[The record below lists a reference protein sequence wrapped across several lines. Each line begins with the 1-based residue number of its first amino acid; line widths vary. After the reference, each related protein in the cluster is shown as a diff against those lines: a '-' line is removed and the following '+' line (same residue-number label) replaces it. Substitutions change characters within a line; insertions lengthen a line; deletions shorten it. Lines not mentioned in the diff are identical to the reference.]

1 MTIVYYPKI
10 RPTDYDLFHGVLR
23 PDVPDSYDEGF
34 DLARKEM
41 REIILKG
48 DTPIEVEID
57 PDEFGRYCHAGRH
70 ARTLERLKQFA
81 AEKGSGKIY

>member
-34 DLARKEM
+34 DLATGT
-41 REIILKG
+41 I
-48 DTPIEVEID
+48 
-57 PDEFGRYCHAGRH
+57 FWYCSIR
-70 ARTLERLKQFA
+70 
-81 AEKGSGKIY
+81 S

>member
-34 DLARKEM
+34 
-41 REIILKG
+41 
-48 DTPIEVEID
+48 P
-57 PDEFGRYCHAGRH
+57 
-70 ARTLERLKQFA
+70 
-81 AEKGSGKIY
+81 